1 VSNDAAGK
9 RWYDPETFR
18 AARNYVGL
26 VVIAAAAAFVA
37 TVVWRSPITGI
48 MVPAILFLGGIG
60 GLVRTYQV
68 WRVEGS
74 WWIWQAAGWLL
85 LLLTLFFLGVPTAV
99 W

>member
-1 VSNDAAGK
+1 
-9 RWYDPETFR
+9 
-18 AARNYVGL
+18 
-26 VVIAAAAAFVA
+26 
-37 TVVWRSPITGI
+37 